1 MDYSR
6 GAYKSNGER
15 RIAEYLTD
23 QRIAFDYEYPLAI
36 QDRGMVRLWYPDFR
50 LRDYGMILE
59 YFGVNNDEA
68 YNDQI
73 AHKIMTY
80 QAAGIDGIYML
91 ESSFDGD
98 WKGQIV
104 ERIEQVQSDKL
115 QKIRS
120 INDQIYAAVQTR

>member
-1 MDYSR
+1 
-6 GAYKSNGER
+6 
-15 RIAEYLTD
+15 
-23 QRIAFDYEYPLAI
+23 
-36 QDRGMVRLWYPDFR
+36 
-50 LRDYGMILE
+50 MILE
-59 YFGVNNDEA
+59 YFGMNGDAA

-73 AHKIMTY
+73 AHKILTY

-98 WKGQIV
+98 WQGQIT

-120 INDQIYAAVQTR
+120 LNDQIYAAARSR